1 MPESQ
6 NTAELSANIT
16 PPTSVSLSVALS
28 CTHKNNGRWQY
39 EKTELAAVAPCNDE
53 NETLSSEQNGA
64 SMTLWRGLK
73 LHLNRESCE
82 SYWANVS
89 TDSPR
94 LFVVCRKE
102 NGETRPVCITASGE
116 EAAGYGETDDEILSA
131 PMPQWIV
138 EPVEQFVI
146 AHYRPEEKKVRKR
159 K

>member
-1 MPESQ
+1 M
-6 NTAELSANIT
+6 LSRETRANIVADADS
-16 PPTSVSLSVALS
+16 PSSVSLSVALS
-28 CTHKNNGRWQY
+28 CTHKNSGRWQY

-146 AHYRPEEKKVRKR
+146 AHYRPEEKKVRNR